1 MKTGIEKLILTN
13 GGDINKLL
21 GTEITKLNGKIIKNT
36 QSFMIDIILSF
47 QNTYKNNY
55 GMDTSVKS
63 TPVDKHIL
71 HKYFYEKQRKE
82 K

>member
-55 GMDTSVKS
+55 GMDTSAKS
-63 TPVDKHIL
+63 TPVDKHLL